1 MIETQ
6 IYNAVQLK
14 TLADEHVALIK
25 ADMARFKLIS
35 KHLKGK
41 GHEDLSLT
49 NISWGFPIHILRV
62 IWIFS
67 DKLQKLYIITS
78 PVKGSSEILSPRE
91 VDTNE
96 KLTRGRTKT

>member
-67 DKLQKLYIITS
+67 D
-78 PVKGSSEILSPRE
+78 
-91 VDTNE
+91 
-96 KLTRGRTKT
+96 

>member
-25 ADMARFKLIS
+25 AVMARFKLIS

-41 GHEDLSLT
+41 GYEDLSLT
-49 NISWGFPIHILRV
+49 NISWGFPIHVLSV
-62 IWIFS
+62 IWIFA
-67 DKLQKLYIITS
+67 Y
-78 PVKGSSEILSPRE
+78 
-91 VDTNE
+91 
-96 KLTRGRTKT
+96 